1 MSHGT
6 SWRVRRSHTNGADK
20 LWKIVTSTS
29 YFRGRE
35 RLRRPTKRIAELLAF
50 EWRSREDGYVK
61 FRFPATAIRTH
72 MFNVPTSL
80 LPFRRAGHARTA
92 FRPEKTA
99 NAPVANDSE
108 LLKATI
114 SVGLDPT
121 K

>member
-1 MSHGT
+1 MLPARHSERMRLADVLPACLDAIADGDGPFAAHP
-6 SWRVRRSHTNGADK
+6 VRRAVVVVVDGLGA
-20 LWKIVTSTS
+20 
-29 YFRGRE
+29 E
-35 RLRRPTKRIAELLAF
+35 ALA
-50 EWRSREDGYVK
+50 
-61 FRFPATAIRTH
+61 T
-72 MFNVPTSL
+72 
-80 LPFRRAGHARTA
+80 RAGHARTA

>member
-1 MSHGT
+1 
-6 SWRVRRSHTNGADK
+6 
-20 LWKIVTSTS
+20 
-29 YFRGRE
+29 
-35 RLRRPTKRIAELLAF
+35 
-50 EWRSREDGYVK
+50 
-61 FRFPATAIRTH
+61 

-99 NAPVANDSE
+99 NAPVTNDSE